1 MGTPSGA
8 APSDAASPPRS
19 ALSHREWRRQ
29 WAAPLRDDNTS
40 GPLVLDDAT
49 GDVARVV
56 CEALAIVVRSARD
69 ERGEARP
76 QDARLDPCLD
86 ERWTP
91 LASDGVAS
99 FRLPFVPKLRGLP
112 LRAVSSRA
120 FCAASLEDFVDAL
133 VCLGALDVDDLV
145 LLVMYVEKVER
156 ARPGV
161 LRPWTVRPVLL
172 AAASLLIR
180 TSEDGMLGTDVVH
193 EWLRP
198 LLPSNATARQLAQ
211 REAALLATVDWALPT
226 DGATFDLY
234 AQTLHGLSDA
244 LRTRPTTAAAAA

>member
-1 MGTPSGA
+1 MA
-8 APSDAASPPRS
+8 AQGEATSPRS

-29 WAAPLRDDNTS
+29 WAAALRDGNIS

-49 GDVARVV
+49 RDVARAV
-56 CEALAIVVRSARD
+56 CEALSIVVRSARD
-69 ERGEARP
+69 ERGKARP
-76 QDARLDPCLD
+76 QNARLDRHLD

-91 LASDGVAS
+91 LASDGVAA
-99 FRLPFVPKLRGLP
+99 FRLPFVPKLSGLP
-112 LRAVSSRA
+112 LRAVPSRA

-133 VCLGALDVDDLV
+133 VRLGALDVEDLV

-161 LRPWTVRPVLL
+161 LRPWSVRPVLL

-180 TSEDGMLGTDVVH
+180 TSEDGVLGTDVVH

-211 REAALLATVDWALPT
+211 REAALLATVDWALPA
-226 DGATFDLY
+226 DGTTFDLY
-234 AQTLHGLSDA
+234 ARTLHALSDA
-244 LRTRPTTAAAAA
+244 LRTRPATPAAAA